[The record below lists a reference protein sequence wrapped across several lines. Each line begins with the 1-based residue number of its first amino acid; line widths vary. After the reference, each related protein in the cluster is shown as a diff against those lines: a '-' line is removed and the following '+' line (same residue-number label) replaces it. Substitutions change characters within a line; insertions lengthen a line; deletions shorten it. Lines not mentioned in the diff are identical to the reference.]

1 MKKNQPPYKYSSSI
15 DDDAE
20 TAAEIV
26 SLLVSLFHPQSVV
39 DFGCGL
45 GNFVNAFRKEG
56 VTEVLGLDGDWAR
69 TDPRFHI
76 REEENF
82 SVADLLQEVNLPRRY
97 DLALCLEVAE
107 HLPPSSSDV
116 LVHSLAKASDLVI
129 FSAAVPGQGGIHHVN
144 EQWIGYWEKKFLQH
158 GFLLHDVL
166 RPMIWDN
173 EKIKWWYR
181 QNIFLFT
188 HKDRKLENK
197 NARPAFNYLHPGLL
211 ENRNHEMNKLLEG
224 KESLGFYLGLL
235 WKKIKQ
241 KMKG

>member
-1 MKKNQPPYKYSSSI
+1 MKKNQPPYQYTSSI
-15 DDDAE
+15 DDDAG

-45 GNFVNAFRKEG
+45 GNFVNAFREQG

-76 REEENF
+76 REAKNF
-82 SVADLLQEVNLPRRY
+82 MVADLSQEVNLPHRY
-97 DLALCLEVAE
+97 DLAICLEVAE
-107 HLPPSSSDV
+107 HLPPSSSDT
-116 LVHSLAKASDLVI
+116 LVQSLVKASDIII

-166 RPMIWDN
+166 RPVIWDN

-181 QNIFLFT
+181 QNIFLFA
-188 HKDRKLENK
+188 HKDRKPEDQH
-197 NARPAFNYLHPGLL
+197 ARPAFNYLHPGLL
-211 ENRNHEMNKLLEG
+211 ENRNLEMNKLLEG
-224 KESLGFYLGLL
+224 KESLAFYIGLL
-235 WKKIKQ
+235 WKKIKR